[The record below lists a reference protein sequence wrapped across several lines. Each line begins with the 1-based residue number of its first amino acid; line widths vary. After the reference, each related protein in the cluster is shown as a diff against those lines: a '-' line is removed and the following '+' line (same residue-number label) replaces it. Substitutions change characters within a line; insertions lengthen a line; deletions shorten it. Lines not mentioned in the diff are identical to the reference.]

1 MQTISF
7 TGSCP
12 QCELYDE
19 YYKMWDNGKYWE
31 CPSCSLQI
39 NIDGNNK
46 ASILR
51 HRGKE
56 HFKFDHKEFKG
67 KIEFQEVDEDSYPN
81 GNQILTKTQLIEYL
95 LKKVLQKPYFSI
107 DNLIDSFVHYKLKI
121 GSRKLYVEQAHH
133 FNIDFETDEILKILR
148 DRDLSKNYSEQYK
161 NERLYYFLINN
172 ILPRY
177 GANDISLLPEM
188 GMSQLEFYL
197 CKKHLPDN
205 KREQIV
211 SDNAFSKQVL
221 RDFVKDLVDI
231 IYFNKPI
238 FLTGNIEL
246 GKKIKLEMYKI
257 D

>member
-1 MQTISF
+1 MKTISF
-7 TGSCP
+7 TGDCP

-39 NIDGNNK
+39 NIDGNY

-51 HRGKE
+51 HRGQE
-56 HFKFDHKEFKG
+56 HFKFNYKEFNG
-67 KIEFQEVDEDSYPN
+67 YIELQEVDEEAYPN
-81 GNQILTKTQLIEYL
+81 GTQILVKQHLIEYL
-95 LKKVLQKPYFSI
+95 LKKVLQKPYYSI
-107 DNLIDSFVHYKLKI
+107 EKLVDSYIHYLLKI
-121 GSRKLYVEQAHH
+121 ENKKLYEEQMHH
-133 FNIDFETDEILKILR
+133 FNIDFENDEILKILR